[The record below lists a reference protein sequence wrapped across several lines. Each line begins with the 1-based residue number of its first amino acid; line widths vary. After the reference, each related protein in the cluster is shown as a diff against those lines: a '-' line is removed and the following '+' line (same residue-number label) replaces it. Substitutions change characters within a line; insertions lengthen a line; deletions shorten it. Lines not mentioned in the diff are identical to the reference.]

1 MLLDFTS
8 EESLKNMD
16 TAIKENVKNLEFW
29 GDLNLSKVSL
39 DVLKNRVMILLE
51 RGFVFKNLFKQYPYA
66 MVSYV
71 VFLTRYKYK
80 SDFWG
85 MISEEIG
92 IDKPSTPDQTQIGKM
107 ILKAFDICKLNY
119 SVARESNRKYVDSI
133 LYEVGI
139 PPESNFGDLFYIFK
153 YGLMSNVDPQILID
167 EIKSKA
173 YGVHKPLLHFFADVP
188 EERAINFVLD
198 IQETYLAAT
207 QTGDFSNK
215 YSEAF
220 FEWLEQDKV
229 KSTYHGKNAEEHVEV
244 KPYFFFENGKK
255 GLCIV
260 LPRQN
265 MTEEWVD
272 SGKWTIAGDN
282 GFCIEKECCVQGV
295 EGKRFID
302 QVVIS
307 VRPCKS
313 YILKFGYNDG
323 FENHLTQYEIKGI
336 ERDGCFYFG
345 SNGRRINQRYLRSPY
360 GIVIYSSTHNITCN
374 GIERDIQAY
383 PLSGDDY
390 YIEQITPL
398 TADAQFVI
406 YTNKEEITLQMKPQ
420 IMASLSG
427 RTLFDTEFVDSEIP
441 LFLEIPKLHMNF
453 EGFNSVEGVELR
465 VGRTSIIANDLVMDE
480 ENIVDINDAFDE
492 KSYGIHS
499 VRIYQS
505 NRFIK
510 QVRFCLLPEFKSNY
524 FDNLKWLEGKANL
537 RSESAKL
544 TVSKVDGWQ
553 MDFANAN
560 VQDSPNK
567 YEVHVPYRE
576 GTLNGT
582 IISQQDNLRLTVEFE
597 LPICAYRYELI
608 SNNEI
613 TEKCDIADFLQGN
626 PWLSVSFYGDYKK
639 NTYVVEL
646 VSANGVEQKK
656 EIKLTSNGS
665 ANFDLNVFR
674 DTLRT
679 VPLPAKIRVVNA
691 DREES
696 FDVILIDEVIKFR
709 YRPKYVRSTKCIA
722 VKDEDIN
729 QNATLEKYGDNFKL
743 PLIYGESEVND
754 KGVRIFPIPE
764 DVMLASGYYRIIRE
778 NNVDELFAVDDDFE
792 VTLQLDQFFVTLRNP
807 KVPINS
813 FGEWLEQFLYDLI
826 RFRGIK
832 KIEELRMSESYR
844 CKNSIGQFVKFR
856 LSDND
861 IVNLVLLGNMLEC
874 KITKAHKAIVTE
886 IMTMVSELIL
896 SNEDRFR
903 IIERLVKMKASDI
916 VFNLCKENYCLVL
929 LEIPDTVTG
938 SYIKELAS
946 VLKQVSVILALQV
959 LLKGNVPIR
968 ETFGNAAY
976 RDAIGQDAIIEMM
989 TTNAGEEKKTED
1001 RKHFLLEDGVSC
1013 VHIALNSNISGINN
1027 FYEMADEKKLRT
1039 GRVYL
1044 DKNKIPEI
1052 GTYFAGTRYIDL
1064 FVNWYVRNH
1073 MGDTNSDSNLRKR
1086 MKLQFESFKSK
1097 VWNKISSIRNSEAD
1111 MFFKE
1116 FNSVLM
1122 ERTWNKSDI
1131 SNMISVQFTFP
1142 TYFYFEGIAALIVQL
1157 DEFNEFPEIKNE
1169 AVQFMVGSFQVA
1181 PFMSERDILMAM
1193 SYIYLR
1199 RKERR

>member
-1 MLLDFTS
+1 MLLNFTS
-8 EESLKNMD
+8 DESLKNMD
-16 TAIKENVKNLEFW
+16 TAIRENAKNLKFW
-29 GDLNLSKVSL
+29 GDLNLSRVSL
-39 DVLKNRVMILLE
+39 DILKNRIMILLE
-51 RGFVFKNLFKQYPYA
+51 RGFTFKNLFEQYPYA

-71 VFLTRYKYK
+71 VFLTKYKYK
-80 SDFWG
+80 GDFWG

-92 IDKPSTPDQTQIGKM
+92 IDKPNAPDQTQIGKM
-107 ILKAFDICKLNY
+107 ILKIFDLCELDY
-119 SVARESNRKYVDSI
+119 SIAKESNRKYVDSI

-167 EIKSKA
+167 EIISKE
-173 YGVHKPLLHFFADVP
+173 YGVHKPLLHFLADAP

-198 IQETYLAAT
+198 LQDTYLAAT

-220 FEWLEQDKV
+220 SEWLEQDKV
-229 KSTYHGKNAEEHVEV
+229 KSAYRGKNAEEHVEV

-265 MTEEWVD
+265 MTEEWVE
-272 SGKWTIAGDN
+272 SGKWMIVGDN
-282 GFCIEKECCVQGV
+282 GFSIEKECCVQGV
-295 EGKRFID
+295 EEKRFID
-302 QVVIS
+302 QMVIS
-307 VRPCKS
+307 VKPCKS
-313 YILKFGYNDG
+313 YILNFEYNDG
-323 FENHLTQYEIKGI
+323 FENHLTQYELKGI
-336 ERDGCFYFG
+336 EMGGCFYFD

-360 GIVIYSSTHNITCN
+360 GIVIYSAAHEITCN

-406 YTNKEEITLQMKPQ
+406 YTNKEEIILQMKPQ
-420 IMASLSG
+420 IMVSLSG

-441 LFLEIPKLHMNF
+441 LFLEIPRLHMNF

-465 VGRTSIIANDLVMDE
+465 IGRTSIMVSDLVMDE
-480 ENIVDINDAFDE
+480 ENIVDISDGFDE

-499 VRIYQS
+499 LRIYQF

-510 QVRFCLLPEFKSNY
+510 QVRFCLLPDFKSNY
-524 FDNLKWLEGKANL
+524 FDNLKWLEGKVNL
-537 RSESAKL
+537 RSELAKL

-560 VQDSPNK
+560 VQDSPDK
-567 YEVHVPYRE
+567 YEVCIPYRE
-576 GTLNGT
+576 GTLHGT
-582 IISQQDNLRLTVEFE
+582 IISQQDNLHLAVEFE

-608 SNNEI
+608 SSNEI
-613 TEKCDIADFLQGN
+613 NERCDMADFLQGD
-626 PWLSVSFYGDYKK
+626 PWLSVSFYGNYKRH
-639 NTYVVEL
+639 TYVAEL
-646 VSANGVEQKK
+646 VSANGVEQRK
-656 EIKLTSNGS
+656 EIKLTNNGS
-665 ANFDLNVFR
+665 ANFDLNVFK
-674 DTLRT
+674 DTLQA
-679 VPLPAKIRVVNA
+679 VPLPVKIRVVNA

-696 FDVILIDEVIKFR
+696 FDVILIDEIIKFR

-729 QNATLEKYGDNFKL
+729 QNAILEKYGDNFKL

-754 KGVRIFPIPE
+754 KGVRTFPIPE
-764 DVMLASGYYRIIRE
+764 DVTLISGYYRIIRE

-792 VTLQLDQFFVTLRNP
+792 ITLQSDQFFVTLHNP
-807 KVPINS
+807 KDSINS
-813 FGEWLEQFLYDLI
+813 FDEWLEQFIYDLI
-826 RFRGIK
+826 RFRGVK

-844 CKNSIGQFVKFR
+844 CRNSIVQFAKLK

-861 IVNLVLLGNMLEC
+861 IENLVLLGNILEC

-886 IMTMVSELIL
+886 IMVMISELIL

-903 IIERLVKMKASDI
+903 IIERLVETKASDI

-929 LEIPDTVTG
+929 FEIPNTITD
-938 SYIKELAS
+938 SHIKELAS
-946 VLKQVSVILALQV
+946 ALKPVSVILALQV

-968 ETFGNAAY
+968 ETFGNVAY
-976 RDAIGQDAIIEMM
+976 RDVIGRDAVIEMM
-989 TTNAGEEKKTED
+989 TTNEREEKKTED
-1001 RKHFLLEDGVSC
+1001 RKHFLLEDGMSR

-1027 FYEMADEKKLRT
+1027 FYEMVDEKKLRT
-1039 GRVYL
+1039 GRIYL
-1044 DKNKIPEI
+1044 DKRKIPET

-1073 MGDTNSDSNLRKR
+1073 MGDTNNDSDLRKR
-1086 MKLQFESFKSK
+1086 MKLRFEAFKSK
-1097 VWNKISSIRNSEAD
+1097 VWNKISSVRNSEAD
-1111 MFFKE
+1111 SFFKE

-1122 ERTWNKSDI
+1122 ERTVNKSDI
-1131 SNMISVQFTFP
+1131 LNMTSVQFTFP
-1142 TYFYFEGIAALIVQL
+1142 TYFYFEGIAALIAQL
-1157 DEFNEFPEIKNE
+1157 DEFNEFPEMKKEAIKC
-1169 AVQFMVGSFQVA
+1169 MVGSFQGA
-1181 PFMSERDILMAM
+1181 PIMSERDVLMAM

>member
-1 MLLDFTS
+1 MLLNFTS
-8 EESLKNMD
+8 DESLKNMD
-16 TAIKENVKNLEFW
+16 TAVKENMKDLKFW
-29 GDLNLSKVSL
+29 GDLNLSRVSL
-39 DVLKNRVMILLE
+39 DILKNRIIILLE
-51 RGFVFKNLFKQYPYA
+51 RGMVFKSLFEQYPYA

-80 SDFWG
+80 GDFWG

-92 IDKPSTPDQTQIGKM
+92 IDKPNAPDQTQIGKM
-107 ILKAFDICKLNY
+107 ILKIFDLCELDY
-119 SVARESNRKYVDSI
+119 SVTKESNRKYVDSI

-153 YGLMSNVDPQILID
+153 YGLMSNVDPQFLID
-167 EIKSKA
+167 EITSKE
-173 YGVHKPLLHFFADVP
+173 YGVHKPLLHFFADAP

-198 IQETYLAAT
+198 VQDTYLAAT
-207 QTGDFSNK
+207 QTGDFSSK
-215 YSEAF
+215 YSETLS
-220 FEWLEQDKV
+220 EWLEQDKV
-229 KSTYHGKNAEEHVEV
+229 KSAYHGKSAEEHVEV
-244 KPYFFFENGKK
+244 KPYFFFENGKR

-282 GFCIEKECCVQGV
+282 GFRIEKECCVQGV

-302 QVVIS
+302 QMVIS

-313 YILKFGYNDG
+313 YILNFEYNDG

-336 ERDGCFYFG
+336 EMDGCFYFD
-345 SNGRRINQRYLRSPY
+345 SNGRRVNQRYLRSPY
-360 GIVIYSSTHNITCN
+360 EIVIYSTIDNITCN
-374 GIERDIQAY
+374 GIERDVQAY
-383 PLSGDDY
+383 PLSSDDY
-390 YIEQITPL
+390 CIEQITPL
-398 TADAQFVI
+398 TTDAQFII
-406 YTNKEEITLQMKPQ
+406 YTNKEEITMQMKPQ
-420 IMASLSG
+420 IMTSLSG
-427 RTLFDTEFVDSEIP
+427 RKLFDTEFVDSEIP
-441 LFLEIPKLHMNF
+441 LFLEIPRVHINF
-453 EGFNSVEGVELR
+453 EGFNSVEGIELR
-465 VGRTSIIANDLVMDE
+465 VGRTSIIASDLAMDE
-480 ENIVDINDAFDE
+480 ENIVDINECFDE

-499 VRIYQS
+499 VRIYQF

-510 QVRFCLLPEFKSNY
+510 QVRFCLLPEFKSDY
-524 FDNLKWLEGKANL
+524 FDNLKWLEDKANL
-537 RSESAKL
+537 KSESAKL
-544 TVSKVDGWQ
+544 TVRKVDGWQ
-553 MDFANAN
+553 IDFANAN
-560 VQDSPNK
+560 VQDSLEK
-567 YEVHVPYRE
+567 YDVRAPYRE

-582 IISQQDNLRLTVEFE
+582 IISQQDNLRLAVEFE

-608 SNNEI
+608 SNNKI
-613 TEKCDIADFLQGN
+613 SEKCDMADFLQGN

-646 VSANGVEQKK
+646 VSANGIEQRE

-674 DTLRT
+674 DTLQA

-691 DREES
+691 DREAS

-709 YRPKYVRSTKCIA
+709 YRPKYVRSKKGIA

-729 QNATLEKYGDNFKL
+729 KNATLEKYGDNFKL
-743 PLIYGESEVND
+743 SLIYGESQVND
-754 KGVRIFPIPE
+754 KGARIFSIPE
-764 DVMLASGYYRIIRE
+764 NVTLTSGYYRIIRE
-778 NNVDELFAVDDDFE
+778 NNVDELFTVDDDFE
-792 VTLQLDQFFVTLRNP
+792 VTLQSDQFFVTLRNP
-807 KVPINS
+807 KDPINS

-832 KIEELRMSESYR
+832 KIDELRMSESYR
-844 CKNSIGQFVKFR
+844 CRNSMGQFAKFG

-861 IVNLVLLGNMLEC
+861 IINLVLLGNILEC
-874 KITKAHKAIVTE
+874 KITKAHKTIVTE
-886 IMTMVSELIL
+886 TMAMVSELIL
-896 SNEDRFR
+896 TNEDRFR
-903 IIERLVKMKASDI
+903 IIERLVEMKASDI

-946 VLKQVSVILALQV
+946 ALKQVSVILALQV

-968 ETFGNAAY
+968 ETFGIAAY
-976 RDAIGQDAIIEMM
+976 RDVIGQDAIIEMM
-989 TTNAGEEKKTED
+989 TTNEREGKKTED

-1039 GRVYL
+1039 GRVHL

-1064 FVNWYVRNH
+1064 FVNWYIRNH
-1073 MGDTNSDSNLRKR
+1073 MGDTNNDSDLRKR
-1086 MKLQFESFKSK
+1086 MQLQFESFESK
-1097 VWNKISSIRNSEAD
+1097 VWNKISSVRNSKAD
-1111 MFFKE
+1111 SFFKE

-1122 ERTWNKSDI
+1122 ERVANKSDI
-1131 SNMISVQFTFP
+1131 SNMTSVHFTFP
-1142 TYFYFEGIAALIVQL
+1142 AYFYFEGIAALIAQL
-1157 DEFNEFPEIKNE
+1157 DEFNEFPEMKKE
-1169 AVQFMVGSFQVA
+1169 AVKFMVGSFQVA
-1181 PFMSERDILMAM
+1181 PFMSERDVLMAM